1 MVEELQ
7 TWLKDRGIRTE
18 TTVAHTPQ
26 QNGVSERLFG
36 KILPMV
42 RSQLVDSNLPLSLW
56 VEVAKTS
63 AYQLQR
69 RSSQANPGGAT
80 PWELFF
86 GEKPDVSHMHPVGEV
101 AFILG
106 LPSRH
111 SLRAGKIRPVNVK
124 GRMVGYSQQ
133 SKAWRFLILEGDHR
147 GLIKE
152 SRDVKWTGSS
162 VLTGDDGRAVG
173 AVGGNT
179 LEQVQRAFPQPRYH
193 LSTLDSDDD
202 DDDDGNGG
210 GGDSPSDD
218 GADDDGGDD
227 GGGIGGG
234 DSSGHSRGDNPGG
247 SPRGSPMFSPG
258 NSPVGGGSGCSSGGS
273 PSGGSSDG
281 GGSGSTGGGD
291 SGQQQTPA
299 VRRTSRTHRAP
310 DKYSPGAFIAL
321 SSISTQ
327 RKFEP
332 RNSREARECPD
343 AANWIMAEA
352 KETEQ
357 MVTQKV
363 MEPVDEL
370 PEGFIALN
378 CRYVYKIKYDAN
390 GNLVQYKARLVV
402 LGYQQQYG
410 LDYYETFAPTGSMT
424 ALRVLLA
431 LSAGKELSR
440 RQLDIKGA
448 FLNAELEEEIYI
460 QLPAECGGGLY
471 RLRKALYGL
480 KQAPRVWYEKLRAT
494 LQKLG
499 FRASTADP
507 GVFIRVASNGEILIV
522 HVDDLLVFGSSADV
536 VDRAVAEIGAIFEIT
551 ITTGADFFIG
561 MEIAQQGNQ
570 LWLSQRRYTEVILDR
585 FSMADSN
592 PCATP
597 AEIQRLRKDDGE
609 LLDKTGQSL
618 YMEMVGSLMYLMVG
632 TRPDLAQ
639 AVGALARHMSAPTK
653 VHMTAARRVFHYLAG
668 TRTLG
673 LCYSGQPEPEV
684 IGYADADYAGDLDTR
699 RSTSGGLFLINKG
712 AVYWKSK
719 LQPCV
724 VLSTMEAEYMACG
737 EAAKEALWLMKLLPD
752 LGVLVDTLTVLNDNN
767 AAITMLNN
775 PFVGGEGERAK
786 HIDVKFH
793 FVREFIHDFKV
804 LEFKHIATRDMA
816 ADCLTK
822 PVTAEILRRCRDL
835 MGLREVPL

>member
-1 MVEELQ
+1 
-7 TWLKDRGIRTE
+7 
-18 TTVAHTPQ
+18 
-26 QNGVSERLFG
+26 
-36 KILPMV
+36 
-42 RSQLVDSNLPLSLW
+42 
-56 VEVAKTS
+56 
-63 AYQLQR
+63 
-69 RSSQANPGGAT
+69 
-80 PWELFF
+80 
-86 GEKPDVSHMHPVGEV
+86 
-101 AFILG
+101 
-106 LPSRH
+106 
-111 SLRAGKIRPVNVK
+111 
-124 GRMVGYSQQ
+124 
-133 SKAWRFLILEGDHR
+133 
-147 GLIKE
+147 
-152 SRDVKWTGSS
+152 
-162 VLTGDDGRAVG
+162 
-173 AVGGNT
+173 
-179 LEQVQRAFPQPRYH
+179 
-193 LSTLDSDDD
+193 
-202 DDDDGNGG
+202 
-210 GGDSPSDD
+210 
-218 GADDDGGDD
+218 
-227 GGGIGGG
+227 
-234 DSSGHSRGDNPGG
+234 
-247 SPRGSPMFSPG
+247 
-258 NSPVGGGSGCSSGGS
+258 
-273 PSGGSSDG
+273 
-281 GGSGSTGGGD
+281 
-291 SGQQQTPA
+291 
-299 VRRTSRTHRAP
+299 
-310 DKYSPGAFIAL
+310 
-321 SSISTQ
+321 
-327 RKFEP
+327 
-332 RNSREARECPD
+332 
-343 AANWIMAEA
+343 MAEA

-357 MVTQKV
+357 MVSQKV
-363 MEPVDEL
+363 MEPVDEV
-370 PEGFIALN
+370 PEGFTALN

-390 GNLVQYKARLVV
+390 GNLVLYKARLVV

-410 LDYYETFAPTGSMT
+410 LDFFETFAPTGSMK

-471 RLRKALYGL
+471 RLQKALYGL

-499 FRASTADP
+499 FKASMADP
-507 GVFIRVASNGEILIV
+507 GVFVRVASNGEILIV
-522 HVDDLLVFGSSADV
+522 HVDDLLVFGSSAEV

-561 MEIAQQGNQ
+561 MEIAQQGGQ

-592 PCATP
+592 PCSTP
-597 AEIQRLRKDDGE
+597 AEIQRLRKEDGE
-609 LLDKTGQSL
+609 LLDKAGQSL

-639 AVGALARHMSAPTK
+639 AVGALARHMSAPTR

-673 LCYSGQPEPEV
+673 LCYSGQHEPEV
-684 IGYADADYAGDLDTR
+684 IGYADADFAGDLDTR

-724 VLSTMEAEYMACG
+724 VLSTMEAEYLACG

-752 LGVLVDTLTVLNDNN
+752 LGVSVGTLTVFNDNN

-786 HIDVKFH
+786 HIDIKFH
-793 FVREFIHDFKV
+793 FVRELIHDSKV
-804 LEFKHIATRDMA
+804 LEFQHIATRDMA